1 MLFAEV
7 PMKYIFAWA
16 LGVPGGLIL
25 LWFLFNHMH

>member
-7 PMKYIFAWA
+7 LMKYIFAWA